1 MQEVLS
7 VVPQEG
13 IYLAMRALLS
23 PGNADARVQSAEES
37 ILNRALRQAMRSY
50 AWPRPTSP
58 YTRSR
63 SPSVPCLY
71 QRPPPSRTN
80 LRVCAS
86 CLHGA
91 LRPTRVQSG
100 AVVSGGR
107 RRHAALRRRRPRTG
121 VPLACL
127 PRRLRL
133 VGARPFGGCWCPQL
147 LLPAARLAAHAA
159 CDRQRA
165 EQPDRLVTVARRVAA
180 VRSNDG
186 WAGAVPRA
194 GLAIGPVPYRGG
206 VL

>member
-23 PGNADARVQSAEES
+23 PGNADARAQSAEES

-63 SPSVPCLY
+63 SPLVPCLY

-80 LRVCAS
+80 LHACAS

-133 VGARPFGGCWCPQL
+133 VGTVHVLSEAAGAHSFCCPQL
-147 LLPAARLAAHAA
+147 VSR
-159 CDRQRA
+159 RT
-165 EQPDRLVTVARRVAA
+165 RLVITNVP
-180 VRSNDG
+180 NNPTG
-186 WAGAVPRA
+186 WLPSHDEWQR
-194 GLAIGPVPYRGG
+194 
-206 VL
+206 